1 MDARDFYGDEK
12 GAVTSI
18 EEDTQSQTPSN
29 SRYGRKGGPG
39 VGFVNN
45 LLSHHRKPKAPKAT
59 KASRGGASTNG
70 SMSSRWGG
78 GKIANSFK
86 SLTTKA
92 PSPKPEKPVKTN
104 DEGQSAQSS
113 KWWSRPLSKSFSRN
127 KPEGE
132 GKSWFQKPKW
142 VTNISER
149 RASKKETA
157 PEEKEKAKETEYG
170 GTSPSSTSPW
180 YKPWSWSPS
189 KKGEEKR
196 EANTD
201 TGSKFSLAKSWA
213 SVWDRTANKPAKPEK
228 TGSEAEAT
236 DAPKAAWWS
245 LSRYTGASK
254 RDAAN
259 GEKEDNPKS
268 ESFFKRR
275 FGRKNRDESKS
286 GSWTGTDDSSVPS
299 VAPSEVSRTDAGS
312 RGRWFDLR
320 SRLAKNKAGEKSG
333 PEVIIIV
340 DPEDPENTVTPGGG
354 RAAGKKSAESTNV
367 AEEEPAQT

>member
-1 MDARDFYGDEK
+1 VDARDFYGDEK

-29 SRYGRKGGPG
+29 SRSGRKLGPG
-39 VGFVNN
+39 VGFVKN
-45 LLSHHRKPKAPKAT
+45 LLSHHRKPKAHRVT
-59 KASRGGASTNG
+59 TASRGGDSTNG
-70 SMSSRWGG
+70 SIWSRWGG
-78 GKIANSFK
+78 RKIADSFK
-86 SLTTKA
+86 RLTTKA
-92 PSPKPEKPVKTN
+92 PSSKAEKPATPN

-157 PEEKEKAKETEYG
+157 PEEKEKAKETEDG

-189 KKGEEKR
+189 KKGEGKR

-201 TGSKFSLAKSWA
+201 TGSKFSLAKSWD
-213 SVWDRTANKPAKPEK
+213 SRWNRTANKPAKLEK
-228 TGSEAEAT
+228 TESGGEAT

-245 LSRYTGASK
+245 PSRYTKASK
-254 RDAAN
+254 RDTAN
-259 GEKEDNPKS
+259 GEKVDKPKS
-268 ESFFKRR
+268 ESFFSRYL
-275 FGRKNRDESKS
+275 GRKNENKSES
-286 GSWTGTDDSSVPS
+286 GSEFGTGTSDSSISPVKS
-299 VAPSEVSRTDAGS
+299 SEEPKQ
-312 RGRWFDLR
+312 
-320 SRLAKNKAGEKSG
+320 RLAPDASG
-333 PEVIIIV
+333 LV
-340 DPEDPENTVTPGGG
+340 G
-354 RAAGKKSAESTNV
+354 V
-367 AEEEPAQT
+367 ANEQRRTKLERKPTRK